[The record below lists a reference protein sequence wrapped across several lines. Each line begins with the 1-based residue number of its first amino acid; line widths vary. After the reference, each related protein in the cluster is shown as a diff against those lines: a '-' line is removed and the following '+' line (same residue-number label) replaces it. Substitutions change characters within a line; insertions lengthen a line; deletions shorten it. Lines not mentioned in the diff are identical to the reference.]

1 MQVRTVNVGS
11 KRSDTVMPVSS
22 ATIAGN
28 LVFTSG
34 HVGWPLGTHEAS
46 PGIEAQT
53 VQALENLKAVLH
65 AAGTSLAHVAKVNI
79 YLRNIED
86 FAAMNGVYNRYFA
99 SSAPAR
105 TTLGIADL
113 ADPGLLIEI
122 EMIAVLPDSA
132 AQSPTSTP
140 GG

>member
-11 KRSDTVMPVSS
+11 KRSDTVMPASS
-22 ATIAGN
+22 ATIVGN

-34 HVGWPLGTHEAS
+34 HVGWPLDTHVAP

-53 VQALENLKAVLH
+53 AQALENLKAVLH

-79 YLRNIED
+79 YLRDIED
-86 FAAMNGVYNRYFA
+86 FAAMNEVYLRCFA
-99 SSAPAR
+99 GNAPAR
-105 TTLGIADL
+105 TTVGKAEL
-113 ADPGLLIEI
+113 AGPGLLIEI

-132 AQSPTSTP
+132 AQAATGNS